1 MHCLQCI
8 QERHALA
15 LAAAVVDFIG
25 DAQGLGASRHGRNR
39 RDTYAAG
46 DENQLLRAFVEPEV
60 VARAAHLHLHAGLQ
74 CPMYPGRTATAV
86 LLAQHGDLVGIGL
99 LRITA

>member
-1 MHCLQCI
+1 MPCLQCI
-8 QERHALA
+8 QQRHALA

-39 RDTYAAG
+39 RDADAAG
-46 DENQLLRAFVEPEV
+46 DENQLLRAFVELEV

-74 CPMYPGRTATAV
+74 CPIQAEPPRLCSSRSTA
-86 LLAQHGDLVGIGL
+86 IS
-99 LRITA
+99 